1 MNKETAFKEWEKQRK
16 FARSVWESKHGS
28 AMPWGTPLHGE
39 WIGWEQGVIAG
50 AEWQKE
56 QSSTDAIEF
65 AIWTHKN
72 LWANINDEPLWYN
85 KDKVYQYKTECL
97 TSQQLYELWQKSK
110 SKSNADN

>member
-50 AEWQKE
+50 AEWQKQ
-56 QSSTDAIEF
+56 QSATDAIEF
-65 AIWTHKN
+65 ADWCEDKYWPTGCTG
-72 LWANINDEPLWYN
+72 LWRPER
-85 KDKVYQYKTECL
+85 TSEEGML
-97 TSQQLYELWQKSK
+97 TTKQLYELYKQSKTKS
-110 SKSNADN
+110 